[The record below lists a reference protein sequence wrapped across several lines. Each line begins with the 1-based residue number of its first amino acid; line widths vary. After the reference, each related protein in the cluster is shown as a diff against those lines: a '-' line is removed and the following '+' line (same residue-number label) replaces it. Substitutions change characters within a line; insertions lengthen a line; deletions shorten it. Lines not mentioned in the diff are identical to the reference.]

1 MANLSSSTVYLKKM
15 DRLYHILEEAQTVIN
30 QDDKAFNANEQSPL
44 NFPSSMSSTLLC
56 PLPSPSPGFKPFAHK
71 VNKSAN
77 KLPNKSANTSVKKR
91 TWKKPKDKP
100 KRPLSAYN
108 LFFQH
113 ERKNIIAVLP
123 KDKSLENDGLTEE
136 QRRRKH
142 RKTHG
147 KIGFADLARNI
158 ALKWKTI
165 DKSAKSIFE
174 ARANTDRVR
183 YKKEVDAWKKTQ
195 TDSGERVK
203 AEKKKKTPSVPV
215 PKSRPKSSTK
225 SSTKLLENPK
235 AADQPEALSSLLN
248 SNLSA
253 QRAQRVQCMMNNQ
266 FQPPQFHQQ
275 DTNVGNVHQ
284 VLMASCSE
292 HLLHHQRGNFQ
303 QPHRLSQPNNIGVN
317 TVSPTNEMSLSYS
330 TSAAHQRHAPPSA
343 EAFLKDSFFEYV
355 ADTTSAKFCSDTEFE
370 SPLKEDLD
378 AFIDYFDYEIL
389 LH

>member
-1 MANLSSSTVYLKKM
+1 M

-174 ARANTDRVR
+174 ARANIDRVR

-225 SSTKLLENPK
+225 SSTKSLENPK

-253 QRAQRVQCMMNNQ
+253 KRAQLVQCMWNNQ

-303 QPHRLSQPNNIGVN
+303 QPHRLSQPNNICAN
-317 TVSPTNEMSLSYS
+317 TIPPTNELNMADLMSLSYI
-330 TSAAHQRHAPPSA
+330 TSAAHQRHAPTS

-355 ADTTSAKFCSDTEFE
+355 ADTTSPKVFSDSDE
-370 SPLKEDLD
+370 SESSMEEDLD
-378 AFIDYFDYEIL
+378 AFIDDFDSEIL